1 MPSVAEAYVAQNGMA
16 ATRALFRSADIR
28 EGPLA
33 FAQRREPNWKG
44 S

>member
-1 MPSVAEAYVAQNGMA
+1 MPSVAEAYVAQNRMP

-33 FAQRREPNWKG
+33 FAQKRAPNWKG
-44 S
+44 R